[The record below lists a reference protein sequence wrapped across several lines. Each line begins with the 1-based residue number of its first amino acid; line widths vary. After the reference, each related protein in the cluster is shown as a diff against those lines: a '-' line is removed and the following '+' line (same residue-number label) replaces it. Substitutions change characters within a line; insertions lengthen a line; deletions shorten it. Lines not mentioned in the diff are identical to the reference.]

1 MEFHGRP
8 RQVVLDYE
16 SNNERALIRQTLY
29 RLGVPARVIEA
40 HVAASQPPR
49 TDGPQQ
55 RS

>member
-8 RQVVLDYE
+8 RQVVLDYDGT
-16 SNNERALIRQTLY
+16 NERALTRITLY

-40 HVAASQPPR
+40 HVAATHADR
-49 TDGPQQ
+49 PQQ